1 MVTLREFAP
10 IAAIAVFTAMLV
22 APASAA
28 DVFKWVDANGVTHY
42 SDSVPEGQAAT
53 KMPPGLS
60 KLTVIPSGK
69 FVAPPATVSRSAEQR
84 PAAAPSTP
92 APAPR
97 ITEAEQLTE
106 WRAQCIE
113 DRFVDCNDRRAL
125 YARYGTMADG
135 FGGRGYNL
143 K

>member
-1 MVTLREFAP
+1 MVTLRGFAP
-10 IAAIAVFTAMLV
+10 IAAIAVCTAMLV

-42 SDSVPEGQAAT
+42 SDSVPEGQTAN

-60 KLTVIPSGK
+60 KLTVIPSAK
-69 FVAPPATVSRSAEQR
+69 FVAPPATVSRSVEQR
-84 PAAAPSTP
+84 LTAPSVPDRT
-92 APAPR
+92 PR
-97 ITEAEQLTE
+97 ITEAEQLAE